1 MLVIKSKPDAL
12 NYSISLP
19 PIVVA
24 STQPEVTVKLLD
36 GSTEV
41 IEETYNPFDAVTPL
55 VLKFALLIDDLLEIE
70 KPAADLVTVHEQGYR
85 SYTLQITDTDG
96 TEEITFK
103 VIKGF
108 WYRQPV
114 DIEFKTVNFW
124 LNIASLP
131 QSVKTHQ
138 PAYLTALPASAI
150 TIKVDCVYDDGT
162 TATYTHGS
170 LVASKLQTIDVA
182 AYLMQQKS
190 TKKLVQ
196 YTVYGL
202 NGTVLQL
209 AKQVFIVEHYNHL
222 IHDFFVWR
230 NRLGGFDSLVM
241 SGEEKSTFKNET
253 SVALMDEY
261 NIEYAGT
268 RTRTVK
274 KNSGYIQ
281 SRQHRMLLID
291 FAFSKQRYHF
301 LDGAMRAITVKDP
314 AVDITK
320 NSVNEVDFEFT
331 YSDTLLAYPYLDQA
345 PNYLQL

>member
-1 MLVIKSKPDAL
+1 MITILSKPDSL

-24 STQPEVTVKLLD
+24 STQPEVNVKLLD
-36 GSTEV
+36 GTTVV
-41 IEETYNPFDAVTPL
+41 IEETYNPFDIVTPL
-55 VLKFALLIDDLLEIE
+55 VLKFALLIDDLLTIE
-70 KPAADLVTVHEQGYR
+70 KPDADLVTVHENGYR
-85 SYTLQITDTDG
+85 TYKVQITDADG

-114 DIEFKTVNFW
+114 DIEFKTANYW
-124 LNIASLP
+124 LNIASHP

-138 PAYLTALPASAI
+138 PVYLTALPASAI
-150 TIKVDCVYDDGT
+150 TVKVDCVYDDGS
-162 TATYTHGS
+162 TATYTHAS
-170 LVASKLQTIDVA
+170 LVTSKLQTIDVA

-202 NGTVLQL
+202 KGTALQL

-241 SGEEKSTFKNET
+241 YGEEKSTFKNET

-291 FAFSKQRYHF
+291 FAFSKQRYHY

-314 AVDITK
+314 TVDLTK
-320 NSVNEVDFEFT
+320 NSVNEVDFDFN

>member
-1 MLVIKSKPDAL
+1 MLTIQSKPDPL

-24 STQPEVTVKLLD
+24 STQPEVNVKLLD
-36 GSTEV
+36 GTTVV

-55 VLKFALLIDDLLEIE
+55 VLKFALLIDELLTIE
-70 KPAADLVTVHEQGYR
+70 KPGPDLVTVHDQGYR
-85 SYTLQITDTDG
+85 TYKVQITDSDG

-114 DIEFKTVNFW
+114 DIEFKTANYW

-138 PAYLTALPASAI
+138 PVYLTAIPDSAI
-150 TIKVDCVYDDGT
+150 TVKVDCIYEDGT
-162 TATYTHGS
+162 TVTYTHGS

-182 AYLMQQKS
+182 TYLMQQKS

-202 NGTVLQL
+202 KGTTLQL

-241 SGEEKSTFKNET
+241 YGEEKSTFKNET

-268 RTRTVK
+268 KTRTVK

-291 FAFSKQRYHF
+291 FAFSKQRYHY

-314 AVDITK
+314 TVDITK

-331 YSDTLLAYPYLDQA
+331 YSDTLLAYPYIDQA

>member
-1 MLVIKSKPDAL
+1 MITILSKPAAL

-19 PIVVA
+19 LIKVT
-24 STQPEVTVKLLD
+24 SDQPEVTVKLLD
-36 GSTEV
+36 GAEEI
-41 IEETYNPFDAVTPL
+41 IEERYNPFDATTPL
-55 VLKFALLIDDLLEIE
+55 VLKFALLIDDLLMIE
-70 KPAADLVTVHEQGYR
+70 RPGHDLVTVHEQGYR
-85 SYTLQITDTDG
+85 TYKVQITDTDG
-96 TEEITFK
+96 SEEITFK

-114 DIEFKTVNFW
+114 DIGFKTANYW
-124 LNIASLP
+124 LNIATLP

-150 TIKVDCVYDDGT
+150 TVKVDCLYDDGS

-202 NGTVLQL
+202 KGTTLQL
-209 AKQVFIVEHYNHL
+209 AKQVFVVEHYNHL
-222 IHDFFVWR
+222 IHDFFIWR

-241 SGEEKSTFKNET
+241 SGEEKQTFKNET

-261 NIEYAGT
+261 NVEYAGT
-268 RTRTVK
+268 KTRTVK
-274 KNSGYIQ
+274 KNTGYIQ

-291 FAFSKQRYHF
+291 FIFSRQRYHV
-301 LDGAMRAITVKDP
+301 LDGAMRAITLKDP
-314 AVDITK
+314 SVDFTK
-320 NSVNEVDFEFT
+320 NNVNEGDIEFT